1 MWFVAKRKWQ
11 SYTDKITPFVKER
24 WLVFGVAVAF
34 LGVRVYLKQ
43 GYAVIVYL
51 LGLFYLNSLMLYLA
65 PVEDLERENVPGD
78 FTLPVRENDEYKGF

>member
-1 MWFVAKRKWQ
+1 M
-11 SYTDKITPFVKER
+11 T
-24 WLVFGVAVAF
+24 VAF

-51 LGLFYLNSLMLYLA
+51 LGLFYLNSVMLYLA
-65 PVEDLERENVPGD
+65 PVEDLERENLPGD